1 MSHDSLDQWEHDP
14 VTNFIEHPEKYPMR
28 RPRILA
34 VDFDGTVVT
43 HMYPQIGK
51 EADDCVRVL
60 KRVQEAGHKI
70 VLWTCRETD
79 PEAKTDYLRAAV
91 EWMYESGLKLH
102 NVNDTRESDDFRNPQ
117 GLRRKVLADCYID
130 DRNIG
135 IPKKFGCVDWSWVE
149 AQLEK
154 DGWFA

>member
-1 MSHDSLDQWEHDP
+1 M
-14 VTNFIEHPEKYPMR
+14 K

-51 EADDCVRVL
+51 EADDCIRVL

-79 PEAKTDYLRAAV
+79 PDHSFDHLKAAI
-91 EWMYESGLKLH
+91 EWFYESGIQLYS
-102 NVNDTRESDDFRNPQ
+102 VNDTRERDDFRNPK
-117 GLRRKVLADCYID
+117 GLRRKVLADCYVD
-130 DRNIG
+130 DRNLG
-135 IPKKFGCVDWSWVE
+135 IPQKWGCVDWLWVE
-149 AQLEK
+149 KQLEK
-154 DGWFA
+154 EGWFNG